1 MQGRGG
7 GGSGSHSGNAATAAA
22 AGAASALRLLQAH
35 ESVEAVLQ
43 GVVMRARRPSS
54 APSRGGRAELE
65 RSRSRSGGY
74 HWERLDYGTLFVT
87 PQRLVFLCWLE
98 DDGQEGGADDD
109 DDEAGGVGD
118 QSGRRPP
125 NACVFAVPLRL
136 VQRVRAT
143 RRRAAWL
150 SPLTVLEDVECIDIE
165 MMRGASLGPQDKGSG
180 SAAATVQ
187 FLLDV
192 ETCGCFAG
200 HRSTAVCSPHRLGWG
215 GAPSRTICTDT
226 SRTPPHL

>member
-1 MQGRGG
+1 M
-7 GGSGSHSGNAATAAA
+7 
-22 AGAASALRLLQAH
+22 SALRLLQAH

-54 APSRGGRAELE
+54 AAPSSRGGRAELE

-74 HWERLDYGTLFVT
+74 HWDRLDYGTLFVT

-98 DDGQEGGADDD
+98 DDDGQEGGADGGDTHDD
-109 DDEAGGVGD
+109 DDESDVGGVAD

-226 SRTPPHL
+226 SRTPLHL